1 VEEEQLK
8 GMKKVSNDKVSKNEE
23 VKRKNRLKKG
33 RKGTREERRVD
44 VENIEG
50 KIGREREKGE
60 L

>member
-1 VEEEQLK
+1 
-8 GMKKVSNDKVSKNEE
+8 MRKVSNDKVSKNEE